1 MQALL
6 DHELALREQFTLLK
20 GGKRVYLD
28 SAATSLKPEKVIEA
42 ESDFYRNRYATVHRS
57 LYPRAQEATKELYV
71 TKELIQK
78 RIGTNNTRGIVYTR
92 GATDSLN
99 QAAQFLLQIIGKGAE
114 ILISPLE
121 HHANLLPF
129 KALEKKGLLKIR
141 DLPIEENGAVDFAT
155 LSKMDLSKVQAIT
168 IAHVSNVTGCTQDL
182 KRLGSLCKQK
192 DWVFIVDAAQSLAHK
207 KVDIEESHIDFLAF
221 SAHKMYG
228 PTGLGALVISERFLD
243 RLDPLFFGGDMIL
256 ELDEEMR
263 FQEPPLKFETGTPAL
278 AQIAAWKEAL
288 LFQNSPPFLDK
299 IETFGVI
306 ASAYRDCLKK
316 IPGCKLLSAQ
326 DSDTIVTFV
335 IQNAHS
341 MDVALLLGEK
351 GIELRSGSLCALNA
365 MKYFGVN
372 GFLRISLGVY
382 NTLEEVERF
391 EKEFKKVLQFF

>member
-1 MQALL
+1 MQALM
-6 DHELALREQFTLLK
+6 DHELAIREQFTLLK
-20 GGKRVYLD
+20 GGERVYLD
-28 SAATSLKPEKVIEA
+28 SAATSLKPEIVIEA

-57 LYPRAQEATKELYV
+57 LYPRAQEATKELSI
-71 TKELIQK
+71 TKELIRK
-78 RIGTNNTRGIVYTR
+78 RIGATNTQGIVYTR

-99 QAAQFLLQIIGKGAE
+99 QAAQFLLQILEKGGE

-129 KALEKKGLLKIR
+129 KALEEKGLLKIR
-141 DLPIEENGAVDFAT
+141 DLPVEESGAVDFAS
-155 LSKMDLSKVQAIT
+155 LLKMDLSKVQAIT

-182 KRLGSLCKQK
+182 KKLGSLCKQK

-207 KVDIEESHIDFLAF
+207 KVDVEECYIDFLAF

-228 PTGLGALVISERFLD
+228 PTGLGALVIAERFLE

-256 ELDEEMR
+256 ELDEKMQ

-288 LFQNSPPFLDK
+288 LFQNTPYFQEK
-299 IETFGVI
+299 IETFGEI
-306 ASAYRDCLKK
+306 ASAYRECLEK
-316 IPGCKLLSAQ
+316 IPGCKLLSAK

-341 MDVALLLGEK
+341 MDIALLLGEK
-351 GIELRSGSLCALNA
+351 GIELRSGSLCALKA
-365 MKYFGVN
+365 LKYFGVN

-382 NTLEEVERF
+382 NTLDEVDRF
-391 EKEFKKVLQFF
+391 EKELKKVLQFF